1 MVAHKSNTQRCYLG
15 SANGGS
21 SSSDTAPSVVFGTA
35 AFISRDDNGW
45 DWRARRSTDNTS
57 SDDGPLHVAS
67 PRKLNAGAAED
78 LAQQQLSRIILH
90 VVDIVNIINFDSI

>member
-1 MVAHKSNTQRCYLG
+1 M
-15 SANGGS
+15 
-21 SSSDTAPSVVFGTA
+21 
-35 AFISRDDNGW
+35 DD
-45 DWRARRSTDNTS
+45 TS

-67 PRKLNAGAAED
+67 PWKLNAGAAED